1 MFRVKNNAI
10 PYVCMYVRHTVCFMK
25 GLRSLTI
32 STQLDLVIT
41 ILLNV
46 K

>member
-1 MFRVKNNAI
+1 M
-10 PYVCMYVRHTVCFMK
+10 YVCMYVRHTMCFMK

-32 STQLDLVIT
+32 STQLDLVKT
-41 ILLNV
+41 SLFNV